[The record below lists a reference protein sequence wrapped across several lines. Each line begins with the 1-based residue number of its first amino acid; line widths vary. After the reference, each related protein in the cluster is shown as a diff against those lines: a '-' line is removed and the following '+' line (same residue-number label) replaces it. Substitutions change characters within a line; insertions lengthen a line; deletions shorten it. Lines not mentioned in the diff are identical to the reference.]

1 MYLTKIIPM
10 ALLTTLAVASSSPH
24 LETRA
29 YNSCQ
34 DAELGLSRVIAVF
47 TSESNGLGAQRPKEL
62 PPLIQQ
68 LSTESQTIKKL
79 CAQITGLLDKQHQN
93 QVNAEN
99 KADKDAWL
107 RKNGGKPNA

>member
-1 MYLTKIIPM
+1 MYLTKTISM

-34 DAELGLSRVIAVF
+34 DAELGLSRAIAVF
-47 TSESNGLGAQRPKEL
+47 TSESNGLGGQRPKEL

-79 CAQITGLLDKQHQN
+79 CAQITGLLDKQLQA